1 MKKFIKCA
9 VIRAVKTMCQTAIGI
24 IGASKLISEVDW
36 ITCLSAVGMAG
47 ILSILTSIVGGLP
60 EVDYIEDDDD
70 DDIDDDIFED
80 EEEEELYYG

>member
-24 IGASKLISEVDW
+24 IGASTLISEVDW
-36 ITCLSAVGMAG
+36 LMCLSAVGMSG

-60 EVDYIEDDDD
+60 EVEEINFAEE
-70 DDIDDDIFED
+70 ED
-80 EEEEELYYG
+80 EEEWE

>member
-1 MKKFIKCA
+1 MKQFIKCA
-9 VIRAVKTMCQTAIGI
+9 VIRAIKTMCQTAIGI

-60 EVDYIEDDDD
+60 EVDYEE
-70 DDIDDDIFED
+70 ED
-80 EEEEELYYG
+80 EEDEEYMEDELC

>member
-9 VIRAVKTMCQTAIGI
+9 LVRMIKTMCQTAIGI

-60 EVDYIEDDDD
+60 EVDYIEDDEEDD
-70 DDIDDDIFED
+70 EEDFED
-80 EEEEELYYG
+80 D